1 MVAGNGEG
9 EMLLTPHLTQHTQ
22 EDKKRKNLT
31 YSTFSS
37 CSSQF
42 INNKWFYNSTLE
54 SRKCWNSFRNV
65 GHPSLTNAAP
75 HSRRTETT
83 NTGSSW
89 HSSHSPLSRT
99 ALCTVRPFLM
109 DRCFSCGCII
119 WKVMGVGDMLSLS
132 WGCKVLAVHYIIEL
146 FSLCLLVAVFAT
158 GLSEWKQ
165 LKSHRWWD

>member
-1 MVAGNGEG
+1 MGRE
-9 EMLLTPHLTQHTQ
+9 ECSFLTAHLTQHTQ
-22 EDKKRKNLT
+22 EDKKWKNLT

-42 INNKWFYNSTLE
+42 ITNKWFYNSTLE

-75 HSRRTETT
+75 HSRRTDTT

-89 HSSHSPLSRT
+89 QFSTVAH
-99 ALCTVRPFLM
+99 CTVHCASILDEPMFQL
-109 DRCFSCGCII
+109 

-132 WGCKVLAVHYIIEL
+132 WGCKVLAVRYIIEL
-146 FSLCLLVAVFAT
+146 FSSCLLVGVFAT
-158 GLSEWKQ
+158 GLSEWMQ